1 VDARKTLPCVHF
13 IDVRHLGMLCVAT
26 SLLALAPHLAPH
38 GGVSRAAPAGRRWAV
53 PRMENDPVKAKIA
66 AAKAA
71 RAAKLAEE
79 AAAAPPAAGDAAAA
93 APEAAAATVMAST
106 ATPAAA
112 IALPK
117 SEAMPFMD
125 RPEALD
131 GSMPGDIGFDPLG
144 FSTAFEPYYP
154 LSYLRE
160 AEIKHGRVCMLAW
173 LGYVSVDAGFRVRRH
188 AAPRRQPPRSPV
200 PRAGPPPRRLTT
212 PRGHR
217 RRRAPASSATSP
229 RTPRTTRR

>member
-1 VDARKTLPCVHF
+1 MVLPGPRVDARKTLPCVHF

-71 RAAKLAEE
+71 RAAKLAE
-79 AAAAPPAAGDAAAA
+79 
-93 APEAAAATVMAST
+93 EAAAATVMAST